1 MSQSQASLILAR
13 LRERIDSTLASFVED
28 SARYIN
34 SIGPELASVSAQMS
48 SFLLDGG
55 KRFRPLLSCI
65 GSLSVDGR
73 EVDDATVQASAS
85 LELLHACALIHDD
98 VMDGSDTRR
107 GRPAVHRHFE
117 SLHRSQSLSGDSA
130 GYGVATAILL
140 GDLALIW
147 SDQIL
152 HRAGLTSE
160 QLIRVLPIFDE
171 LRVEL
176 MAGQFLDVHEQSL
189 ATTDA
194 DRSLRVASYKS
205 GKYSIERPLHFGATI
220 SGASEQ
226 LLEALSHYGIPIG
239 EAFQLRDDILGVF
252 GDPNETG
259 KPAGDDLREGKRTVL
274 IALAHEGTDQSG
286 RNELANLGNPDLD
299 ASQVTRLREVIT
311 SSGALAKVEEMI
323 SARAERAHQGLASGL
338 IAQEAKPLLEL
349 MAHLALVR
357 RS

>member
-13 LRERIDSTLASFVED
+13 LREQIDSALTSFLDD
-28 SARYIN
+28 SSRYIN
-34 SIGPELASVSAQMS
+34 AIGPELSSVAQEMS
-48 SFLLDGG
+48 SFLLNGG

-65 GSLSVDGR
+65 GSISVDGA
-73 EVDDATVQASAS
+73 EVSDATIKASAS

-107 GRPAVHRHFE
+107 GRASVHRHFE
-117 SLHRSQSLSGDSA
+117 SLHRSNSLSGDSA

-152 HRAGLTSE
+152 HRSGLSSE
-160 QLIRVLPIFDE
+160 QLLRVLPIFDE

-194 DRSLRVASYKS
+194 ERSLRVASYKS
-205 GKYSIERPLHFGATI
+205 GKYSIERPLHFGAKI
-220 SGASEQ
+220 SGGSDE
-226 LLEALSHYGIPIG
+226 LLEALSQYGIPIG

-252 GDPNETG
+252 GDPQETG

-274 IALAHEGTDQSG
+274 IALAHEGTNQSG
-286 RNELANLGNPDLD
+286 REELKNLGNPKLD
-299 ASQVTRLREVIT
+299 ANQVTRLREVIT
-311 SSGALAKVEEMI
+311 SSGAVAKVEEMI
-323 SARAERAHQGLASGL
+323 SARAESAHQALASGL
-338 IAQEAKPLLEL
+338 IAHEAKPLLEL

-357 RS
+357 SS

>member
-1 MSQSQASLILAR
+1 MSESQASLILAR
-13 LRERIDSTLASFVED
+13 LRERIDSALASFLHD
-28 SARYIN
+28 SSGYIN
-34 SIGPELASVSAQMS
+34 SIGPELASVAEEMN

-65 GSLSVDGR
+65 GAISVAGGD
-73 EVDDATVQASAS
+73 VDDATIKASAS

-107 GRPAVHRHFE
+107 GRPSVHRHFE
-117 SLHRSQSLSGDSA
+117 SLHRENSLSGDSA

-152 HRAGLTSE
+152 HRSGLSSE
-160 QLIRVLPIFDE
+160 QLLGVLPIFDE

-189 ATTDA
+189 ATTDSE
-194 DRSLRVASYKS
+194 RSLRVASYKS
-205 GKYSIERPLHFGATI
+205 GKYSIERPLHFGAKI
-220 SGASEQ
+220 SGGSDQ
-226 LLEALSHYGIPIG
+226 LLVALSRYGMPIG

-252 GDPNETG
+252 GDPKETG

-274 IALAHEGTDQSG
+274 IAFAHQGTSEAG
-286 RNELANLGNPDLD
+286 RRELENLGNADLD
-299 ASQVTRLREVIT
+299 ANQVTRLREVIT
-311 SSGALAKVEEMI
+311 SSGAVTKVEEMI
-323 SARAERAHQGLASGL
+323 SQRAERAQEALTLPL
-338 IAQEAKPLLEL
+338 IAVEAKPLLEL

>member
-13 LRERIDSTLASFVED
+13 LREQIDSALTSFLDD
-28 SARYIN
+28 SSRYIN
-34 SIGPELASVSAQMS
+34 SIGPELTSVAQEMS
-48 SFLLDGG
+48 SFLLNGG

-65 GSLSVDGR
+65 GSISVDGA
-73 EVDDATVQASAS
+73 EVSDATIKASAS

-107 GRPAVHRHFE
+107 GRASVHRHFE
-117 SLHRSQSLSGDSA
+117 SLHRSNSLSGDSA

-152 HRAGLTSE
+152 HRSGLSSE
-160 QLIRVLPIFDE
+160 QLLRVLPIFDE

-194 DRSLRVASYKS
+194 ERSLRVASYKS
-205 GKYSIERPLHFGATI
+205 GKYSIERPLHFGAKI
-220 SGASEQ
+220 SGGSDE
-226 LLEALSHYGIPIG
+226 LLEALSRYGIPIG

-252 GDPNETG
+252 GDPQETG

-274 IALAHEGTDQSG
+274 IALAHEGTNQSG
-286 RNELANLGNPDLD
+286 REELNNLGNPKLD
-299 ASQVTRLREVIT
+299 ANQVTRLREVIT
-311 SSGALAKVEEMI
+311 SSGAVAKVEEMI
-323 SARAERAHQGLASGL
+323 SARAESAHQALASGL
-338 IAQEAKPLLEL
+338 IALEAKPLLEL

-357 RS
+357 SS